1 MRPYLDRRDAG
12 RRLGT
17 RLLKVLDN
25 ERVVVVGLPRG
36 GVPVAYEVAR
46 ILHCP
51 LDVLVVRKVGVPS
64 QRELAMGAIGEDGA
78 VVVENDTVRRLGI
91 SDAEF
96 VRVVAEERIELDRRV
111 RAYRQAV
118 RPIALKD
125 KNVVIVDD
133 GLATGATALAAC
145 DVARARGATRVI
157 VATPISSAG
166 AMDRIER
173 AAYEVVSLVRMTGP
187 FSVGQWYEHF
197 EQTSDQEVINDLIS
211 ASRAETPSSD
221 PTSGQL

>member
-1 MRPYLDRRDAG
+1 VRRYLDRRDAG

-173 AAYEVVSLVRMTGP
+173 AAYEVVSLVRTARP

-197 EQTSDQEVINDLIS
+197 EQTSDQEVINDLIR